1 MRNIDHE
8 NFQKLDTQSYY
19 SQIFIAV
26 VLKKYSRIPDYH
38 YIVEKSIIVCYL
50 ARTWSRKEREI
61 DIPLL
66 V

>member
-50 ARTWSRKEREI
+50 ART
-61 DIPLL
+61 
-66 V
+66 